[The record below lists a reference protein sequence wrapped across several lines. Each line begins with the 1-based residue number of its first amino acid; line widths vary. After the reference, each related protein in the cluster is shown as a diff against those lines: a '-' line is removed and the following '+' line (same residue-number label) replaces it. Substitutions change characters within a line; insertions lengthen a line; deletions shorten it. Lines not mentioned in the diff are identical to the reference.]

1 MKAGIPSI
9 FLATI
14 LCMFACLPAL
24 ADDNSTGEVTITMN
38 TASVL
43 AISLSQAEWKPEGE
57 VGLVSS
63 NTTYKTDKPAT
74 WCTITNEGNANV
86 NIYIDGGDA
95 EWVDNPGAYE
105 WTLITEESHI
115 GDEERANE
123 YALWYHI
130 AGDTADSY
138 TLITKDPTVMTW
150 TRDGEPLNLR
160 KNSDTEQFGLKLLTP
175 TYFVGT
181 RTMEAEITVSAVP
194 A

>member
-9 FLATI
+9 FLAI
-14 LCMFACLPAL
+14 LLGMFACLPAL

-38 TASVL
+38 TESVL

-74 WCTITNEGNANV
+74 WCTIANEGNANV
-86 NIYIDGGDA
+86 NIYINGGDA
-95 EWVDNPGAYE
+95 EWVDNPGGYE

-115 GDEERANE
+115 GDEERAHE

-138 TLITKDPTVMTW
+138 TLITKDPTLMTW

-181 RTMEAEITVSAVP
+181 RTMEAEITVSAVL

>member
-1 MKAGIPSI
+1 MKTTILGI
-9 FLATI
+9 FLATTLAFI
-14 LCMFACLPAL
+14 SYLPAL
-24 ADDNSTGEVTITMN
+24 ANGNSTGAVTITMN
-38 TASVL
+38 TGSVL

-57 VGLVSS
+57 GGFISS

-74 WCTITNEGNANV
+74 WCTITNEGNVNV
-86 NIYIDGGDA
+86 NIYIEADDA
-95 EWVDNPGAYE
+95 KWVDNPSGYKWA
-105 WTLITEESHI
+105 LIIEESHI
-115 GDEERANE
+115 GDEERAHK

-138 TLITKDPTVMTW
+138 SLITKNSTAMMW
-150 TRDGEPLNLR
+150 TGDGESLNLR

-181 RTMEAEITVSAVP
+181 RTMEAQITVSAVV